1 MGVGSGDGRMGGRGE
16 EGRGTVMA
24 TRVHLLEPRACTP
37 TVTTL
42 VLKTSISRWLAIIIH
57 SNSTASEWLGGITR
71 WLSISNTVDCKIFI
85 VGTMFSILRL
95 TPKQNPSQAQLF
107 VLSVYLPGSP
117 LAACMLLLFLACCF
131 KYSFATFPFSLL
143 LKTKHLFE
151 LEQKN
156 TDESEGPL
164 SPLKHGE
171 AAV

>member
-1 MGVGSGDGRMGGRGE
+1 
-16 EGRGTVMA
+16 
-24 TRVHLLEPRACTP
+24 
-37 TVTTL
+37 
-42 VLKTSISRWLAIIIH
+42 
-57 SNSTASEWLGGITR
+57 
-71 WLSISNTVDCKIFI
+71 
-85 VGTMFSILRL
+85 MFSILRL

-143 LKTKHLFE
+143 LKTKYLFE